1 MLKVTVLLLL
11 AASGTLSAASF
22 TGPISPY
29 YLSGGNTI
37 YVVQGDHVAYQIP
50 TAYGGGI
57 WESVVAVS
65 DYDLGGVSL
74 EEIRTRAGDLRSDT
88 DLGAGSYL
96 RVQTP
101 GGAVV
106 LPTGGY
112 FTPWS
117 GSGRVYDGT
126 TDGQVNYFV
135 DHGGGPREAE
145 AGVYVADY
153 YWQDPRPLFGLSS
166 GFSGIAYDPYDN
178 SLWLSWRPGG
188 IAKYSLTGDYL
199 AGFPTN
205 IGPVSALGLDPKDH
219 TLWMFAFE
227 GPQGHLAQY
236 SLSPGSFGQ
245 LLQMGPPAGLP
256 ECCYEGGEFA
266 IPGPIPEPGTVI
278 LAMTGIA
285 GLIAARRS
293 GSPSPHPPHGSS
305 AWPPDRSLR

>member
-29 YLSGGNTI
+29 YLAAGNTI

-50 TAYGGGI
+50 KAYGGGI
-57 WESVVAVS
+57 WESVIAVS
-65 DYDLGGVSL
+65 DYDLGGISS
-74 EEIRTRAGDLRSDT
+74 EEIRTRAGDLRFDT

-135 DHGGGPREAE
+135 DHGASQSGAE

-153 YWQDPRPLFGLSS
+153 YWQDPRPLFVGLSP
-166 GFSGIAYDPYDN
+166 GLSGIAYDPYDN

-205 IGPVSALGLDPKDH
+205 IGAVTALGLDPKDH
-219 TLWMFAFE
+219 TLWMFASYFE
-227 GPQGHLAQY
+227 PWLPHDLLAQY

-245 LLQMGPPAGLP
+245 LLQMGLPAGLP
-256 ECCYEGGEFA
+256 ECCYDAGEFA

-293 GSPSPHPPHGSS
+293 GSRHRS
-305 AWPPDRSLR
+305 AR